1 MKNFKFLVV
10 LLSVWFNLSGTGFA
24 ADFANSLVGAQGYDL
39 VSYHQN
45 SGPVRGSG
53 NHTVFYN
60 GISYIF
66 ATDANKKAFQAD
78 PKKYLPAYGGYCAYG
93 VSVGKKIIS
102 DPLAWKIVNGTLYLN
117 LNNQIQEIWSK
128 DINGYIKKANDEW
141 PKIINKD
148 PESI

>member
-1 MKNFKFLVV
+1 MKYFKFVV
-10 LLSVWFNLSGTGFA
+10 TSLIVWFFLTSTTFA
-24 ADFANSLVGAQGYDL
+24 SDYANSLVGAQGYDL
-39 VSYHQN
+39 VSYHQI
-45 SGPVRGSG
+45 SGPVRGNG
-53 NHTVFYN
+53 NHTAFFD

-128 DINGYIKKANDEW
+128 DINGYIKKADDEW
-141 PKIINKD
+141 PKIMNKD
-148 PESI
+148 PEAL